1 MPRRPA
7 ALAALLAAVL
17 ALALTLAGTP
27 APPAAAQDPG
37 PDAPADDGTDGRGGT
52 ETTVDVPLPEDG
64 IIPRPNSG
72 AEPTEAGD
80 RGGGLQVLLLVLI
93 VAGVTTVALLAR
105 RDMRR
110 ARGDRGD
117 ADRDRRGVREDA
129 GPRAG

>member
-1 MPRRPA
+1 MPRRA
-7 ALAALLAAVL
+7 TSVAALLAAVL

-80 RGGGLQVLLLVLI
+80 RGGGLQVLVLVLI
-93 VAGVTTVALLAR
+93 VAGVTAVALLAR

-110 ARGDRGD
+110 ARRDR
-117 ADRDRRGVREDA
+117 DRDRRGVPEDA
-129 GPRAG
+129 RRRSG